1 MNILDL
7 IKMRARLQE
16 MIWDIEAELRH
27 RLEDICLDCTHK
39 TICYDY
45 SFGMYKSDPRDPRVD
60 TCTNF
65 CSKYVKDKEGQYD
78 HCGT

>member
-39 TICYDY
+39 TLGQAHTFRNCSCSRWDL
-45 SFGMYKSDPRDPRVD
+45 RVD

-65 CSKYVKDKEGQYD
+65 CSKWKKQG
-78 HCGT
+78 GAI

>member
-39 TICYDY
+39 TL
-45 SFGMYKSDPRDPRVD
+45 
-60 TCTNF
+60 
-65 CSKYVKDKEGQYD
+65 GQA
-78 HCGT
+78 HTFRKL